1 MWRAP
6 AAQGRTGSGPRAR
19 AGFFLQHHPDSRSL
33 TMDHVQRPLPQP
45 TRVTQPYWD
54 AAKEGRL
61 VIQQCGCCKARQFYP
76 REFCTACLSDSIE
89 WIESAG
95 QGTVYTY
102 TINRRPS
109 NAALSEKVPYVV
121 AMIDLDEGV
130 RMMANI
136 IDSPPEA
143 VRIGSRVCVCFEQ
156 ASPEIAL
163 PQFRLE

>member
-1 MWRAP
+1 
-6 AAQGRTGSGPRAR
+6 
-19 AGFFLQHHPDSRSL
+19 
-33 TMDHVQRPLPQP
+33 MDQAQRPLPQP
-45 TRVTQPYWD
+45 TRITQPYWD
-54 AAKEGRL
+54 AAKDHRL
-61 VIQQCGCCKARQFYP
+61 VVQQCGCCKARQFYP

-95 QGTVYTY
+95 RGTVYTY

-136 IDSPPEA
+136 VECSAEA
-143 VRIGSRVCVCFEQ
+143 IRLGARVRVCFEPV
-156 ASPEIAL
+156 SPEITL
-163 PQFRLE
+163 PQFRLEA